1 MSEQAIH
8 CAPGS
13 LAAQVV
19 KQYNRVADALQADSG
34 ANSTRL
40 ARLSD
45 ADLAWFAAGQRLR
58 AIPMA
63 AAQDAG
69 GRIVDLGIEVAARR
83 AIDNGLC
90 HVASADARRAYV
102 QLLTTADPELDCR
115 IDGGAA

>member
-1 MSEQAIH
+1 MSKAIH

-19 KQYNRVADALQADSG
+19 KEYNRVADALQADTG
-34 ANSTRL
+34 TNSKRL

-45 ADLAWFAAGQRLR
+45 ADLAWFSAGKRLR
-58 AIPMA
+58 AIPTA
-63 AAQDAG
+63 GGQDG
-69 GRIVDLGIEVAARR
+69 NGRIVDLGIEVAARR
-83 AIDNGLC
+83 AIDNGLY

-102 QLLTTADPELDCR
+102 QLLTTSDPELDCR